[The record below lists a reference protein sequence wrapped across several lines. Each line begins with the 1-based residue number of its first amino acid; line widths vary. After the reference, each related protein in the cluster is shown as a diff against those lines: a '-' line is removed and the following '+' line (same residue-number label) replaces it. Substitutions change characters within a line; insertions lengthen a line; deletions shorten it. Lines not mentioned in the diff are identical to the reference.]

1 VFNLDLYKMSMR
13 YLDDTNVAQL
23 MDESE
28 VVYVDDYVKRF
39 LEKYLENKNEEEL
52 QEFIKVI
59 EKLASFYARL
69 RVESNNLLGE
79 KILERMMDEADKE
92 AEEGFISDNNH
103 GLIRLDSEKSTELLN
118 KFEHKSEEE

>member
-1 VFNLDLYKMSMR
+1 MFNLDLYKMSMR

-28 VVYVDDYVKRF
+28 VVYVDDYVQRF
-39 LEKYLENKNEEEL
+39 LEKHLENKNEEEL
-52 QEFIKVI
+52 QEFVKVI
-59 EKLASFYARL
+59 EKLSSFYARL

-92 AEEGFISDNNH
+92 AEEGLISDNNH

>member
-1 VFNLDLYKMSMR
+1 MFNLDLYKMSMR

-28 VVYVDDYVKRF
+28 VVYVDDYVQRF
-39 LEKYLENKNEEEL
+39 LEKHIENKNEEEL

-92 AEEGFISDNNH
+92 AEEGLISDNNH

>member
-1 VFNLDLYKMSMR
+1 MFNLDLYKMSMR

-28 VVYVDDYVKRF
+28 VVYVDEYVKRF

-52 QEFIKVI
+52 QEFVKVI
-59 EKLASFYARL
+59 EKLSSFYARL
-69 RVESNNLLGE
+69 RVETNNLLGE

-103 GLIRLDSEKSTELLN
+103 GLIRLDGNKSIEI
-118 KFEHKSEEE
+118 FEEE

>member
-1 VFNLDLYKMSMR
+1 MFNLDLYKMSMR

-28 VVYVDDYVKRF
+28 VVYVDDYVQRF

>member
-1 VFNLDLYKMSMR
+1 MFNLDFYKMSIR
-13 YLDDTNVAQL
+13 YLEDTNVAQL
-23 MDESE
+23 MNESE
-28 VVYVDDYVKRF
+28 VVYVDDYVQRF

-92 AEEGFISDNNH
+92 AEEGYISDNNH

-118 KFEHKSEEE
+118 KFQHKSEEE

>member
-1 VFNLDLYKMSMR
+1 MFNLDLYKMSMR

-28 VVYVDDYVKRF
+28 VVYVDDYVQRF

-103 GLIRLDSEKSTELLN
+103 GLIRLDSNESLEVSKRLKEG
-118 KFEHKSEEE
+118 FEEE